1 MSDKKVYWI
10 WLNNVP
16 GIGAR
21 RFYKLI
27 EYFES
32 PENLYNASEKEF
44 NHVGK
49 LLGHKTMVLLQK
61 FRKDEELYKAQKILE
76 QSDLTIITL
85 LSPEYPPLLKSIYD
99 PPPVIYCRGKPLLS
113 NKPAIAIVGSRLS
126 SEYGRKS
133 ATKIARD
140 LASSGVTIVSGMARG
155 IDTMAHKVHWKLKM
169 DIPLLFWVAGRLYLS
184 C

>member
-49 LLGHKTMVLLQK
+49 LHWVIKQWFLLQK
-61 FRKDEELYKAQKILE
+61 FRK
-76 QSDLTIITL
+76 
-85 LSPEYPPLLKSIYD
+85 
-99 PPPVIYCRGKPLLS
+99 G
-113 NKPAIAIVGSRLS
+113 
-126 SEYGRKS
+126 
-133 ATKIARD
+133 
-140 LASSGVTIVSGMARG
+140 
-155 IDTMAHKVHWKLKM
+155 
-169 DIPLLFWVAGRLYLS
+169 
-184 C
+184 